1 MNSMK
6 NNLLTLV
13 VVSFICTTSSFA
25 QQSLFTWDKENVVA
39 DDVFISFNRSL
50 SYSWINERLH
60 DAPLLHSIPVSC
72 NNNQYDC
79 IVQLYGTKGINNY
92 SSFLFFEIINQRD
105 DKLIYRRFGYFDLST
120 THALSRIDGDTNY
133 FRKVDLDDVSYALF
147 FSSFDIEWDET
158 VGEMIIVVVSKNVA
172 TLVFDGP
179 AAVISPA
186 DFDSE
191 EFSMDYITDGTDM
204 INPETGLPDFS
215 PDKLAGKTKYRLYK
229 DGNVLRIVSWV
240 DGDGPIL
247 N

>member
-13 VVSFICTTSSFA
+13 VLFICTTSSFA
-25 QQSLFTWDKENVVA
+25 QQSLFKWDKGNVVA
-39 DDVFISFNRSL
+39 NDDFIALNNLYNSRTSTWANDR
-50 SYSWINERLH
+50 
-60 DAPLLHSIPVSC
+60 PLLNIISVSSKNKLYKC
-72 NNNQYDC
+72 N
-79 IVQLYGTKGINNY
+79 VQIFGIKNTSNSYGFSFFELRDSINN
-92 SSFLFFEIINQRD
+92 
-105 DKLIYRRFGYFDLST
+105 KLIYRRFGQYYLQT
-120 THALSRIDGDTNY
+120 THALSRIEGDTNY

-215 PDKLAGKTKYRLYK
+215 PDKLAEKNKYRLYK